1 MLHLGDGLNNND
13 EPRQGK
19 AVQIPRPPGWPLDG
33 DGMPFLYYE
42 TFTIPS
48 LTLLK
53 IVTSE
58 QKKLLF
64 KLFKS
69 FVFSL
74 EGTIIII
81 M

>member
-1 MLHLGDGLNNND
+1 MTN
-13 EPRQGK
+13 QGK
-19 AVQIPRPPGWPLDG
+19 VRQSRYHDRLGGRWMVMDR
-33 DGMPFLYYE
+33 MPFLYYE
-42 TFTIPS
+42 TYTIPS